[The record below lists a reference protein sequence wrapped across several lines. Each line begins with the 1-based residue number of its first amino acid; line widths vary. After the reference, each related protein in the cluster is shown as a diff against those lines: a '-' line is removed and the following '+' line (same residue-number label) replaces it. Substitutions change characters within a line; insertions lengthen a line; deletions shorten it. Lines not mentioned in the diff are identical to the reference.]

1 MENIR
6 DLTKKRKRQEKENI
20 SSKAKGN
27 KKSKEKKN
35 LAIKE
40 VPFFKEI
47 KPKEAYLFFSDYFK
61 VDDGYGT
68 ILSIFHTDGA
78 DDKLGYFWGI
88 QLIPG
93 DLDSDISVRKL
104 THVARQSESWVMQH
118 QGKAE
123 GLLGSS
129 EQQVQRDGSLSARAK
144 HSKKEQSL
152 IEIANELMSGASY
165 LRVAMRLVVKAP
177 TLNKLDDAVEKIN
190 RQYMD
195 RFDTVHAEPY
205 IGEQR
210 NELSNLFRK
219 VDIKEGKNFMFT
231 STEFAG
237 NYDLVTHG
245 IEDPHGEYLGQ
256 MQGDVNNSAV
266 IMDLDDYESHTV
278 IAGANKGQTLSRLN
292 LKGESGVNVW
302 GAKLG
307 MSALMNNKK
316 VVHLVLNGSNVS
328 DIGVNLDDITANVS
342 MDGGDINFL
351 ELFGN
356 QDEELSI
363 FPSHLQKIVLMAEQ
377 VFEPT
382 ESDRSII
389 RGSLQDVLTEFYID
403 KGMWVE
409 NAQDQRHR
417 LRLVGLD
424 HTEVPRLPEFR
435 AYLDMRYKAEL
446 SKGSMGDRE
455 MVHAYNVLLQVFS
468 SMLSNN
474 GDLFNTHTS
483 NVIDRATF
491 SQRVIYDFS
500 SLIRRGRGIMMA
512 QFINALGFS
521 VGNLEEGDVVLLH
534 GADQLDPDILPYV
547 REQLD
552 LLQGHGVRVV
562 FIYNNIERMVEQRS
576 FNQFDQADYT
586 ILGPMTES
594 VVQQYEKSIA
604 QDIPLALKGMLVRKS
619 NVQYYLR
626 RGFDNLVFSMDIQ
639 LGID

>member
-1 MENIR
+1 MQNIR
-6 DLTKKRKRQEKENI
+6 DITKKEKRL
-20 SSKAKGN
+20 
-27 KKSKEKKN
+27 SKEKGAKKKDKI
-35 LAIKE
+35 LSIRDSK
-40 VPFFKEI
+40 FFQAV

-61 VDDGYGT
+61 VDDTYGT
-68 ILSIFHTDGA
+68 VLTVFHNEGA
-78 DDKLGYFWGI
+78 DDKLSYFWGI

-93 DLDSDISVRKL
+93 DLDSDVSVRRL

-129 EQQVQRDGSLSARAK
+129 EQQVMRDGSLSARAR
-144 HSKKEQSL
+144 HSKKQTQL
-152 IEIANELMSGASY
+152 MDIANEIMSGSTY
-165 LRVAMRLVVKAP
+165 LRVAMRVLVKAP
-177 TLNKLDDAVEKIN
+177 SLNKLDDAVEKIN

-195 RFDTVHAEPY
+195 RFDTIHADPY

-210 NELSNLFRK
+210 NELSHVLQK
-219 VDIKEGKNFMFT
+219 VDKKEGKNFMFT

-245 IEDPHGEYLGQ
+245 IEDPNGEYLGQ

-266 IMDLDDYESHTV
+266 IMDLDAYERNV
-278 IAGANKGQTLSRLN
+278 VLAGNNKGHTLSRLDLN
-292 LKGESGVNVW
+292 GESGVNVW

-316 VVHLVLNGSNVS
+316 VVHLVLNGSKVPN
-328 DIGVNLDDITANVS
+328 IGVDLSDITANVS
-342 MDGGDINFL
+342 MTGGDINFL
-351 ELFGN
+351 ELFGE
-356 QDEELSI
+356 QEDELSV
-363 FPSHLQKIVLMAEQ
+363 FPAHLQKIVLMAEQ
-377 VFEPT
+377 IFEPT
-382 ESDRSII
+382 DSDRSII

-409 NAQDQRHR
+409 NAQNQRHR
-417 LRLVGLD
+417 LRLVGIP
-424 HTEVPRLPEFR
+424 HTEVPRLPEFKS
-435 AYLDMRYKAEL
+435 YLDMRYKAEL
-446 SKGSMGDRE
+446 SKGASGDRD
-455 MVHAYNVLLQVFS
+455 MVHAYNVLRQVFQ

-483 NVIDRATF
+483 NVIDRAKNA
-491 SQRVIYDFS
+491 QRVVYDFS
-500 SLIRRGRGIMMA
+500 SLIRRGRGVMMA

-521 VGNLEEGDVVLLH
+521 VGNLGDGDVVILH
-534 GADQLDPDILPYV
+534 GADQLDPDVQRYV
-547 REQLD
+547 KEQID
-552 LLQGHGVRVV
+552 LLYGHGVRVV
-562 FIYNNIERMVEQRS
+562 FIYSDVENMVDQKS

-586 ILGPMTES
+586 ILGPMSES
-594 VVQQYEKSIA
+594 VVKKYEQSMA
-604 QDIPLALKGMLVRKS
+604 QEIPLALKGMLIRKS

>member
-1 MENIR
+1 MQNIR
-6 DLTKKRKRQEKENI
+6 DITKKEKRRTNENGKASKKKDKVLSIRDSKLFQE
-20 SSKAKGN
+20 
-27 KKSKEKKN
+27 
-35 LAIKE
+35 
-40 VPFFKEI
+40 V

-61 VDDGYGT
+61 VDDTYGT
-68 ILSIFHTDGA
+68 ILTIFHNEGA
-78 DDKLGYFWGI
+78 DDKLSYFWGI

-93 DLDSDISVRKL
+93 DLDSDISVRRL
-104 THVARQSESWVMQH
+104 THVSRQSESWVMQH

-144 HSKKEQSL
+144 HTKKQQQL
-152 IEIANELMSGASY
+152 MEIADEIMSGSSY
-165 LRVAMRLVVKAP
+165 LRVAMRVMVKAP

-195 RFDTVHAEPY
+195 RFDTVHADPY
-205 IGEQR
+205 VGEQR
-210 NELSNLFRK
+210 NELAHILQK
-219 VDIKEGKNFMFT
+219 IDKKEGKNFMFT

-245 IEDPHGEYLGQ
+245 IEDPNGEYLGQ

-266 IMDLDDYESHTV
+266 IMDLDAYDRNV
-278 IAGANKGQTLSRLN
+278 VLAGNNKGQTLSRLN

-316 VVHLVLNGSNVS
+316 VVHLVLNGSKIPN
-328 DIGVNLDDITANVS
+328 IGVDLSDITANVS
-342 MDGGDINFL
+342 MAGGDINFL
-351 ELFGN
+351 ELFGA
-356 QDEELSI
+356 QEDELSV
-363 FPSHLQKIVLMAEQ
+363 FPAHLQKIVLMAEQ
-377 VFEPT
+377 IFEPT
-382 ESDRSII
+382 DSDRSII

-409 NAQDQRHR
+409 NAQHQRHR
-417 LRLVGLD
+417 LRLVGIPHD
-424 HTEVPRLPEFR
+424 EVPRLPEFKT
-435 AYLDMRYKAEL
+435 YLDMRYKAEL
-446 SKGSMGDRE
+446 SKGVSGDRD
-455 MVHAYNVLLQVFS
+455 MVHAYNVLRQVFQ

-483 NVIDRATF
+483 NVIDRAKNA
-491 SQRVIYDFS
+491 QRVVYDFS
-500 SLIRRGRGIMMA
+500 SLIRRGRGVMMA
-512 QFINALGFS
+512 QFVNALGFS
-521 VGNLEEGDVVLLH
+521 VGNLGEGDVLLLH
-534 GADQLDPDILPYV
+534 GADQLDPDIQRYV
-547 REQLD
+547 KEQLD
-552 LLQGHGVRVV
+552 LLYGHGVRVV
-562 FIYNNIERMVEQRS
+562 FIYNDIERMVDQKA

-586 ILGPMTES
+586 ILGPMSES
-594 VVQQYEKSIA
+594 VVQKYEQSMA
-604 QDIPLALKGMLVRKS
+604 QEIPLALKGMLVRKS

>member
-6 DLTKKRKRQEKENI
+6 DLTKKRIRQEKETTGNT
-20 SSKAKGN
+20 KG
-27 KKSKEKKN
+27 KSKDAKKT
-35 LAIKE
+35 LIKDA
-40 VPFFKEI
+40 PFFKAV
-47 KPKEAYLFFSDYFK
+47 KPKEHYLFFSDYFK
-61 VDDGYGT
+61 VDDTYGT
-68 ILSIFHTDGA
+68 ILTVFHSDGA

-93 DLDSDISVRKL
+93 DLDSDISVRKM

-144 HSKKEQSL
+144 HTKKETQL
-152 IEIANELMSGASY
+152 IEIANDLMAGASY

-210 NELSNLFRK
+210 NELSNLFRR
-219 VDIKEGKNFMFT
+219 VDSKEGKNFMFT

-245 IEDPHGEYLGQ
+245 IEDPRGEYLGQ

-266 IMDLDDYESHTV
+266 IMDLDDYDTHTV
-278 IAGANKGQTLSRLN
+278 IAGSNRGQTLSRLDLN
-292 LKGESGVNVW
+292 GESGVNVW

-316 VVHLVLNGSNVS
+316 VVHLVLNGSKISN
-328 DIGVNLDDITANVS
+328 IGVDLDDITANVS

-351 ELFGN
+351 ELFGEKE
-356 QDEELSI
+356 EELSI
-363 FPSHLQKIVLMAEQ
+363 FPAHLQKIVLMAEQ
-377 VFEPT
+377 IFDPT
-382 ESDRSII
+382 DSDRSII

-409 NAQDQRHR
+409 NAQDQRGR
-417 LRLVGLD
+417 LRLVGIP
-424 HTEVPRLPEFR
+424 HSHVPRLPEFR
-435 AYLDMRYKAEL
+435 AYLDMRYKREL
-446 SKGSMGDRE
+446 NKGATGDRE

-483 NVIDRATF
+483 NVIDRATN

-521 VGNLEEGDVVLLH
+521 VGNLGEGDVVLLH
-534 GADQLDPDILPYV
+534 GADQLDPNILTYV
-547 REQLD
+547 REQID
-552 LLQGHGVRVV
+552 LLQEHGVRVV
-562 FIYNNIERMVEQRS
+562 FIYNNVEKMVHQRS

-594 VVQQYEKSIA
+594 VLQQYEHSIA
-604 QDIPLALKGMLVRKS
+604 QGMPSALKSMLVRKS